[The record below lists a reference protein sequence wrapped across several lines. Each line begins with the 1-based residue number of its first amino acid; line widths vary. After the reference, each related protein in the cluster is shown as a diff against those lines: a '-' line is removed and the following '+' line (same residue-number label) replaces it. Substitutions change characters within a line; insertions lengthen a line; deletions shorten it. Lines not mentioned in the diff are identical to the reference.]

1 MYKPAFKIFA
11 AIWAAL
17 CVVIAVS
24 GFALVGRPHPDVPII
39 QWNMDFGT
47 VVSIGIGFLVAVAGI
62 ILSAKSAYGLP
73 VRLALLIVY
82 VVGGAGVALLSEFAN
97 LNLC

>member
-1 MYKPAFKIFA
+1 MYKLAFKIFA

-47 VVSIGIGFLVAVAGI
+47 AVSIGIGFLVAAAGI
-62 ILSAKSAYGLP
+62 LLSAKSASGLP
-73 VRLALLIVY
+73 VRLALLIAY
-82 VVGGAGVALLSEFAN
+82 ILGGAGAALLSEFVN
-97 LNLC
+97 LNLR